1 MGGLAGLGYSGLSNP
16 HNPYESIFYRTI
28 FELEESIMR
37 VEYSA
42 NIIAEEF
49 QEHIRKSYRHD
60 KIMRAAPVIVLFVI
74 ILLFSL
80 FAPGF
85 FSAKNVVVLLTQMSI
100 PLIVATGVTFIILI
114 GGIDLS
120 VDGVMGLT
128 GALAGLMVLNDKN
141 SLDLGIFGLILAVLI
156 AGLCGMITGM
166 IFVKGKI
173 PSFMVSFAMNSVAYG
188 LAMLSYGALAP
199 MISDPF
205 VRGITLNKIY
215 ELPIFFYMAVI
226 LFVVALIVQ
235 EKTAFGKYLYAIGE
249 NESLAKIAG
258 INVDRIKIK
267 AFVWSGIFIGIAGVC
282 GASQIGRGDVSVGV
296 GQVFPALAA
305 IVVGGTSLSGGKG
318 GVLRTLIG
326 VLIITILN
334 NGLVLIG
341 ANPYLKNAIMGAI
354 LIVAVILTVNRN
366 NKQVSK

>member
-1 MGGLAGLGYSGLSNP
+1 
-16 HNPYESIFYRTI
+16 
-28 FELEESIMR
+28 MR
-37 VEYSA
+37 VDYSA
-42 NIIAEEF
+42 NVIAEEF
-49 QEHIRKSYRHD
+49 QEHIKKSYRHD
-60 KIMRAAPVIVLFVI
+60 KIMKAAPVIVLFVI
-74 ILLFSL
+74 IILFSL
-80 FAPGF
+80 LAPGF
-85 FSAKNVVVLLTQMSI
+85 FSAKNVLILLMQMSI
-100 PLIVATGVTFIILI
+100 PLIVATGLTFIILI

-128 GALAGLMVLNDKN
+128 GAMAGLLVLNDKN
-141 SLDLGIFGLILAVLI
+141 VLDLGILGIVIAVLI

-188 LAMLSYGALAP
+188 IAMLSYGALAP
-199 MISDPF
+199 MISDPY
-205 VRGITLNKIY
+205 VRAIALNKVLG
-215 ELPIFFYMAVI
+215 LPIFFYIAVA
-226 LFVVALIVQ
+226 LFIIALIVQ
-235 EKTAFGKYLYAIGE
+235 EKTAFGKYVFAIGE

-258 INVDRIKIK
+258 INVDRVKIK
-267 AFVWSGIFIGIAGVC
+267 VFVWSSFFIGIAGVC
-282 GASQIGRGDVSVGV
+282 GAAQIGRGDVSVGI

-341 ANPYLKNAIMGAI
+341 ANPYLKNAIMGTI
-354 LIVAVILTVNRN
+354 LIVAVILTVTRN